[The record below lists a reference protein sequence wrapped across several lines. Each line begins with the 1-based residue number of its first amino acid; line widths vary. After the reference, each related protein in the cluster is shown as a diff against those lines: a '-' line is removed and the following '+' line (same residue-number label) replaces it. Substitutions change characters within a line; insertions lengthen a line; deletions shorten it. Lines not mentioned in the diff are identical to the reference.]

1 MRSSGTPT
9 AVAASVSASTIAL
22 APQAFTSVSDGSVHV
37 AMSDCRFDERL
48 DGLDIR
54 SGGGAGDAGPPVRL
68 LLSGGNGPCGGGGT
82 DLPVT
87 VTRAGL

>member
-54 SGGGAGDAGPPVRL
+54 SGGGQ
-68 LLSGGNGPCGGGGT
+68 
-82 DLPVT
+82 VT
-87 VTRAGL
+87 LVHPFVCSCRAGMDPVAGEGPTSR